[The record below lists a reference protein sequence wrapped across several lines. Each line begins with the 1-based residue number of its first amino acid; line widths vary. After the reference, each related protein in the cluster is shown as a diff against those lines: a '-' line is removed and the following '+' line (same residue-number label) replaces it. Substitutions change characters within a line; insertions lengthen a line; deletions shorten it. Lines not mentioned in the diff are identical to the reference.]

1 MTGLNDTQLKKI
13 EKTQIPS
20 ADPLLPQRNLSSATK
35 YFSIANASTPT
46 GNLSENSNIIWI
58 WKSRLRLFKLKISSF
73 TLFIRKADE
82 EKALFSIHGYLT
94 DDDSW
99 LI

>member
-20 ADPLLPQRNLSSATK
+20 VDPLLPQRNPSSTTK
-35 YFSIANASTPT
+35 YFSIAIASTPT

-58 WKSRLRLFKLKISSF
+58 WESRLRLFKLKISTF

-82 EKALFSIHGYLT
+82 EKMLYSIHGCLT
-94 DDDSW
+94 DDDS
-99 LI
+99 